1 MNTILTGI
9 ASFII
14 FIVAAVVVFILG
26 RKVWIEDVRREE
38 EENANK
44 NVPLWTEED
53 ENIYRW

>member
-9 ASFII
+9 AFFII

>member
-44 NVPLWTEED
+44 NVPLWTEKD

>member
-9 ASFII
+9 AFFII

-44 NVPLWTEED
+44 NVPLWTEKD